1 MNSPSD
7 AAVVDRAD
15 LLRGFGVWAALSE
28 AALRATAAAMQPAT
42 FAAGEPIIRQG
53 EPGRHLHVLTT
64 GEAEVRV
71 HGPHGTLVTVATLS
85 AGACF
90 GEMSLLSGDVTSAD
104 VVAAGACETLTLDR
118 AAFEALVAEQPKL
131 LREFVRMVSQRLK
144 DSNAAMGAAREKEKG
159 LTRFLQDAHAEQY
172 GELVGK
178 LQSTRETLRRIDAM
192 APLGGPVLIQGE
204 RGTGKELAARLIH
217 FRGPRREAPLLC
229 TDCAQIAE
237 TPWGDKLFGDYRRA
251 PGGQGPAPVSYL
263 DLAGGGTI
271 VLKNIDVL
279 PRAIQD
285 RLAAFIDAEP
295 GAASANGSTVRII
308 ATCRGDFH
316 ELAAAG
322 RVSPALARALES
334 GVLAIPAL
342 RDRKRDI
349 PELAAHFARKH
360 AQRLGKPVPDLDG
373 QSVGKLVTYDYRQAN
388 VNELEEAIR
397 RAVILTD
404 GDRIEAEAI
413 FVGQPPEPSRWA
425 MSLLPPSRPG
435 AGRALRL
442 ALRAAQLLVIA
453 AVAFVLYEGLF
464 AGAGPSGTTATFL
477 VWSVGWPM
485 LVVSFFLFGRACCA
499 VCPMPLAGEAG
510 RRALNLKWRV
520 PAWLKQHDT
529 TIVMA
534 GFFLIIWAE
543 EVTGMRHSPRATAV
557 LLLSIGAGAA
567 ITALLL
573 PRRTWCRHLCPM
585 GAFAGVGAMTGLV
598 ELRPTPDICSAKCRD
613 HSCFKGSDHVEGC
626 PLFNHV
632 MFVDSNQH
640 CVMCLKCLE
649 SCPNDSPQLNLRL
662 PARDLVTAG
671 NRPDVGRWT
680 VLVAGLLV
688 AMALVGYWERQ
699 DGGVMAQVVHEHRV
713 LAATLFLA
721 LGAAVPQLA
730 LHLLLRRLGP
740 SPDPEAADRFWRRL
754 TAWVPAVIAGFA
766 CHQLAFVTALERVHL
781 TLGTRLSIGQA
792 AQGVSVSLLALVQ
805 GAILFAG
812 LLVTLGLLWNL
823 ARAPARYSEPSSAN
837 T

>member
-1 MNSPSD
+1 MSSPPD
-7 AAVVDRAD
+7 AGVVERAD
-15 LLRGFGVWAALSE
+15 VLRGFGIWAALSE
-28 AALRATAAAMQPAT
+28 PVLQATAAAMQPAV
-42 FAAGEPIIRQG
+42 FAAGACIIRHG
-53 EPGRHLHVLTT
+53 EPGRHLHVLTK

-71 HGPHGTLVTVATLS
+71 HAGNGAVMTVATMS

-118 AAFEALVAEQPKL
+118 PAFEALVAQQPQL

-144 DSNAAMGAAREKEKG
+144 DSNAAVGAAREKEKG
-159 LTRFLQDAHAEQY
+159 LTRFLQDARAEQY

-178 LQSTRETLRRIDAM
+178 LQATREMLRRIDAL
-192 APLGGPVLIQGE
+192 AALGGPVLIQGE

-251 PGGQGPAPVSYL
+251 LGDQGPSPVSYL

-271 VLKNIDVL
+271 VLKNIDAL

-285 RLAAFIDAEP
+285 RLAAFIGGEP
-295 GAASANGSTVRII
+295 QAAPANGAGVRIL

-316 ELAAAG
+316 ELAAAE
-322 RVSPALARALES
+322 RVSPALARALEG

-342 RDRKRDI
+342 RDWKRDI

-360 AQRLGKPVPDLDG
+360 AQRLGKPVPALDG
-373 QSVGKLVTYDYRQAN
+373 QSLGKLVTYDYRHAN
-388 VNELEEAIR
+388 VSELEEAIR

-413 FVGQPPEPSRWA
+413 FVGQPPAPSRWA
-425 MSLLPPSRPG
+425 LSLLPPSRPA

-442 ALRAAQLLVIA
+442 SLKAAQVLVLA
-453 AVAFVLYEGLF
+453 VVAFILYEGLF
-464 AGAGPSGTTATFL
+464 AAAGPHGTTATFL
-477 VWSVGWPM
+477 VWTVGWPM
-485 LVVSFFLFGRACCA
+485 LVLSFFLVGRACCA
-499 VCPMPLAGEAG
+499 VCPMPMVGEAG
-510 RRALNLKWRV
+510 RRAFNLKWRV
-520 PAWLKQHDT
+520 PAWLKRHDA

-567 ITALLL
+567 ITAVLL

-585 GAFAGVGAMTGLV
+585 GAFAGVGALTGLV

-613 HSCFKGSDHVEGC
+613 HSCFKGSEHVEGC

-640 CVMCLKCLE
+640 CVLCLKCLE

-662 PARDLVTAG
+662 PARDLLTAG

-680 VLVAGLLV
+680 VLLAGLI
-688 AMALVGYWERQ
+688 AALFLIFFAERQ
-699 DGGVMAQVVHEHRV
+699 DNGVMAQMLREHRV
-713 LAATLFLA
+713 LSVTVLLV
-721 LGAAVPQLA
+721 LGAAVPQLG
-730 LHLLLRRLGP
+730 LHLLARRLGP
-740 SPDPEAADRFWRRL
+740 LPDPEAADRFWRKV
-754 TAWVPAVIAGFA
+754 TAWVPVVIAGFA
-766 CHQLAFVTALERVHL
+766 CHQLAFVTALERAHV
-781 TLGTRLSIGQA
+781 TLGTHPSAGQA
-792 AQGVSVSLLALVQ
+792 AQGVSVSLLSLVQ
-805 GAILFAG
+805 GALLFTG
-812 LLVTLGLLWNL
+812 LMVTVVLLWNL
-823 ARAPARYSEPSSAN
+823 GRAPARYSAASSAN